1 MRFRENKM
9 TSIFVKLGS
18 IVKLPRHSVTSKHH
32 SEDLDNHYAGLD
44 AKKTS
49 LDVGPQKQMGLHN
62 DLFAQS
68 FSSVTDGGYVTSVLS
83 MQEHG
88 DERSLNFMISDGE
101 SLIDNSVSTIR
112 SNYELELLY
121 QQPFDAGSF
130 NKEYELKDLRR
141 QIYEEMIT

>member
-1 MRFRENKM
+1 MRFRENKKM

-18 IVKLPRHSVTSKHH
+18 IVKLPRHSVTPKHH
-32 SEDLDNHYAGLD
+32 SEDLDSAGSD

-49 LDVGPQKQMGLHN
+49 LDVGPQKQMSLHN

-68 FSSVTDGGYVTSVLS
+68 FSSVTDGGYVTSVLG

-112 SNYELELLY
+112 SNSELELLY